1 LQYGCSRLARFS
13 LPRIPPSSFQG
24 APGPSTHGPQE
35 GHKTATRIR
44 SGGCAVFLVRVTP
57 SVDAMVKGAALLI
70 SSWPRGALAALD
82 KRLGRETGVAVH
94 VAEDL
99 LGCVAVG
106 GRRYLE

>member
-1 LQYGCSRLARFS
+1 ML
-13 LPRIPPSSFQG
+13 
-24 APGPSTHGPQE
+24 
-35 GHKTATRIR
+35 
-44 SGGCAVFLVRVTP
+44 LVRVTP
-57 SVDAMVKGAALLI
+57 SVDTMVKGAALLI

-82 KRLGRETGVAVH
+82 KRLGRETGGVAVH